1 MEATL
6 QTKMEQLRKLETQ
19 LEETRQELSRAKEEL
34 NKNRSMFQA
43 IFQGIHDIVIVFDTD
58 LNIKMINR
66 QVNFHGKK
74 CHEYFFGVPGTCKD
88 CPVLRTIEEKKG
100 IKVEKVIRNEYY
112 RIQTT
117 PLMNLRE
124 EVEGVIEIS
133 RSLTRDKA
141 MEQQL
146 FHADKLSSLGLL
158 VSGVVHEINNPNA
171 YICGNIPLI
180 KEAFKTIF
188 PVLDEHVR
196 QNPDF
201 QVARLDYSLFK
212 GNVTL
217 MLDDM
222 IQGCSRI
229 QNILGSLKSFTRRA
243 EGLLSEKVDLNEV
256 VNEGMRMVYNTM
268 KRMAVIHTDLQEG
281 LPGVKGNKDKL
292 IQMFVNLM
300 INAWQAIHKEKGN
313 IWVKTRFDAAENW
326 VRLTICDDGCG
337 MEEFAKGQIFNPFFT
352 TKKEG
357 TGLGLSIVAKIIA
370 EHNGRTDVE
379 SEVGK
384 GSTFTI
390 RLPVEP

>member
-6 QTKMEQLRKLETQ
+6 QAKMDYIGMLETQ
-19 LEETRQELSRAKEEL
+19 LEKTRQDLSRMEEEL

-43 IFQGIHDIVIVFDTD
+43 IFQAIHDIVIVFDTD

-66 QVNFHGKK
+66 QVNFHDKK
-74 CHEYFFGVPGTCKD
+74 CHDFFFGVPGVCED
-88 CPVLRTIEEKKG
+88 CPVLRTIEEKRG
-100 IKVEKVIRNEYY
+100 IKVEKVVRNKYY
-112 RIQTT
+112 RLQTH
-117 PLMNLRE
+117 PLVNLRE

-133 RSLTRDKA
+133 HPITRDKE

-188 PVLDEHVR
+188 PILDQHVR

-212 GNVTL
+212 ENVTL

-229 QNILGSLKSFTRRA
+229 QNILGSLKSFTRRP
-243 EGLLSEKVDLNEV
+243 EGLLVERVDLNEV
-256 VNEGMRMVYNTM
+256 VNEGMRLVYNTM
-268 KRMAVIHTDLQEG
+268 KRVAMIHTDLPEG
-281 LPGVKGNKDKL
+281 LPGVKGNKDRL
-292 IQMFVNLM
+292 IQVFVNLM
-300 INAWQAIHKEKGN
+300 INAWQAINKEKGN
-313 IWVKTRFDAAENW
+313 IWVKTRFDAAENC
-326 VRLTICDDGCG
+326 VRLSISDDGCG
-337 MEEFAKGQIFNPFFT
+337 MGEFAKAQIFNPFFT

-357 TGLGLSIVAKIIA
+357 TGLGLSIVAKIIS
-370 EHNGRTDVE
+370 EHNGKADVE
-379 SEVGK
+379 SEDGK
-384 GSTFTI
+384 GSIFTI

>member
-1 MEATL
+1 LEATS
-6 QTKMEQLRKLETQ
+6 QTKMDYIGMLEAQMEKTGHD
-19 LEETRQELSRAKEEL
+19 LSRTEEEL

-43 IFQGIHDIVIVFDTD
+43 IFQAINDIVIVFDTD

-66 QVNFHGKK
+66 QVNFRDKK
-74 CHEYFFGVPGTCKD
+74 CHEFFFGVPGICED
-88 CPVLRTIEEKKG
+88 CPVLRTIQEKRS
-100 IKVEKVIRNEYY
+100 ITVEKVIRNEYY
-112 RIQTT
+112 RIQTH
-117 PLMNLRE
+117 PLMNLQG
-124 EVEGVIEIS
+124 EVEGVIEVS
-133 RSLTRDKA
+133 RPITRDKA
-141 MEQQL
+141 TEQQL

-158 VSGVVHEINNPNA
+158 VSGIVHEINNPNA

-188 PVLDEHVR
+188 PILDEHIR
-196 QNPDF
+196 QNPGF

-212 GNVTL
+212 ENVTL

-243 EGLLSEKVDLNEV
+243 EGLLSEKVDLNDV
-256 VNEGMRMVYNTM
+256 VNEGMRLVYNTM

-281 LPGVKGNKDKL
+281 LPGIKGNKDRL
-292 IQMFVNLM
+292 IQVFVNLM
-300 INAWQAIHKEKGN
+300 INAWQAIDKEKGN
-313 IWVKTRFDAAENW
+313 IWVKTQFEPKENC
-326 VRLTICDDGCG
+326 ICLSISDDGCG
-337 MEEFAKGQIFNPFFT
+337 MGEFAKAQIFNPFFT

-357 TGLGLSIVAKIIA
+357 TGLGLSIVSKIIS

-384 GSTFTI
+384 GSTFTA
-390 RLPVEP
+390 RLPVPS

>member
-6 QTKMEQLRKLETQ
+6 QTKMDYIGMLEAQ
-19 LEETRQELSRAKEEL
+19 MEKARQELFRMEEEL

-43 IFQGIHDIVIVFDTD
+43 IFQAINDIVIVFDTD

-66 QVNFHGKK
+66 QVNFRDKK
-74 CHEYFFGVPGTCKD
+74 CHEFFFGVPGICED
-88 CPVLRTIEEKKG
+88 CPVLRTIQEKRS
-100 IKVEKVIRNEYY
+100 ITVEKVIRNEYY
-112 RIQTT
+112 RIQTH
-117 PLMNLRE
+117 PLMDLQG
-124 EVEGVIEIS
+124 EVEGVIEVS
-133 RSLTRDKA
+133 RPITRDKA
-141 MEQQL
+141 TEQQL

-158 VSGVVHEINNPNA
+158 VSGIVHEINNPNA

-188 PVLDEHVR
+188 PILDEHIR
-196 QNPDF
+196 QNPGF

-212 GNVTL
+212 ENVTL

-243 EGLLSEKVDLNEV
+243 EGLLSEKVDLNDV
-256 VNEGMRMVYNTM
+256 VNEGMRLVYNTM
-268 KRMAVIHTDLQEG
+268 KRMAVIHTDLQAS
-281 LPGVKGNKDKL
+281 LPGIKGNKDRL
-292 IQMFVNLM
+292 IQVFVNLM
-300 INAWQAIHKEKGN
+300 INAWQAIDKEKGN
-313 IWVKTRFDAAENW
+313 IWVKTQFEPKENC
-326 VRLTICDDGCG
+326 ICLSISDDGCG
-337 MEEFAKGQIFNPFFT
+337 MGEFAKAQIFNPFFT

-357 TGLGLSIVAKIIA
+357 TGLGLSIVSKIIS

-384 GSTFTI
+384 GSTFTA
-390 RLPVEP
+390 RLPVKP

>member
-1 MEATL
+1 MEATS
-6 QTKMEQLRKLETQ
+6 QTKMDYIGTLEAQ
-19 LEETRQELSRAKEEL
+19 LEKSWKDLSRVEEDL
-34 NKNRSMFQA
+34 NKSRSMFQA
-43 IFQGIHDIVIVFDTD
+43 ILQAISDIVIVFDKD
-58 LNIKMINR
+58 LNIKIINR
-66 QVNFHGKK
+66 QVNLRDKK
-74 CHEYFFGVPGTCKD
+74 CHEFFFGVPGICED
-88 CPVLRTIEEKKG
+88 CPVLRTIQEKRS
-100 IKVEKVIRNEYY
+100 ITVEKVIRNEYY
-112 RIQTT
+112 RIQTH
-117 PLMNLRE
+117 PLMNLHG
-124 EVEGVIEIS
+124 EVEGVIEVS
-133 RSLTRDKA
+133 RPITRDKA
-141 MEQQL
+141 REQQL

-158 VSGVVHEINNPNA
+158 VSGIVHEINNPNA

-188 PVLDEHVR
+188 PILDEHLR

-212 GNVTL
+212 ENVTL

-243 EGLLSEKVDLNEV
+243 EGLLSERVDLNDV
-256 VNEGMRMVYNTM
+256 VNEGMRLVYNTM

-281 LPGVKGNKDKL
+281 LPGIKGNKDRL
-292 IQMFVNLM
+292 IQVFVNLM
-300 INAWQAIHKEKGN
+300 INAWQAIDKEKGN
-313 IWVKTRFDAAENW
+313 IWIKTQFDPKENC
-326 VRLTICDDGCG
+326 VCLSISDEGCG
-337 MEEFAKGQIFNPFFT
+337 MGEFAKAQIFNPFFT

-357 TGLGLSIVAKIIA
+357 TGLGLSIVSKIVS

-390 RLPVEP
+390 RLPVES

>member
-6 QTKMEQLRKLETQ
+6 QTKMDYIGMLEAQ
-19 LEETRQELSRAKEEL
+19 MEKARQELVRMEEEL

-43 IFQGIHDIVIVFDTD
+43 IFQAIHDIVIVFDTD

-66 QVNFHGKK
+66 QVNFRDKK
-74 CHEYFFGVPGTCKD
+74 CHDFFFGVPGVCED
-88 CPVLRTIEEKKG
+88 CPVLRTIEEKRG
-100 IKVEKVIRNEYY
+100 IKVEKVVRNKYY
-112 RIQTT
+112 RLQTH
-117 PLMNLRE
+117 PLVNLRG

-133 RSLTRDKA
+133 HPITRDKE

-188 PVLDEHVR
+188 PILDQHVR
-196 QNPDF
+196 ENPDF

-212 GNVTL
+212 ENVTL

-229 QNILGSLKSFTRRA
+229 QNILGNLKSFTRRA
-243 EGLLSEKVDLNEV
+243 EGLLVERVDLNEV
-256 VNEGMRMVYNTM
+256 VNEGMRLVYNTM
-268 KRMAVIHTDLQEG
+268 KRVAVIHTDLPEG
-281 LPGVKGNKDKL
+281 LPSVKGNKDRL
-292 IQMFVNLM
+292 IQVFVNLM
-300 INAWQAIHKEKGN
+300 INAWQAINKEKGN
-313 IWVKTRFDAAENW
+313 IWVKTRFDATENC
-326 VRLTICDDGCG
+326 VRLSISDDGCG
-337 MEEFAKGQIFNPFFT
+337 MGEFAKAQIFNPFFT

-357 TGLGLSIVAKIIA
+357 TGLGLSIVAKIIS
-370 EHNGRTDVE
+370 EHNGKTDVE
-379 SEVGK
+379 SEDGK
-384 GSTFTI
+384 GSIFTL